1 MKFMKVIMG
10 SIALSTVLTLSTG
23 AAMADTQPGVKD
35 HKQLVALGDSISYGY
50 NLGPN
55 NDKPSQHSFPY
66 FIGRMQHAEVQDLAV
81 PGATSVDLL
90 NSLQSQQVQAALRH
104 SDIVTIDIGSND
116 LLSIASR
123 DGFFTNPPSS
133 LTVEEQAQFA
143 SAIQQFS
150 KNFPAILQTVHTLA
164 PSAHIVLYNLYDPFS
179 MRQQTLHTLAEQMI
193 GEENQIIGAV
203 AGQANLPVVNAYG
216 LFNNHQEILVRTN
229 DVHPTIL
236 GQDVLAIGGE
246 AVLIKEEVSR

>member
-1 MKFMKVIMG
+1 MKLMKVILG
-10 SIALSTVLTLSTG
+10 SIALSTVFALSTG
-23 AAMADTQPGVKD
+23 AAMADTQTVVD
-35 HKQLVALGDSISYGY
+35 HHKQLVALGDSISYGY
-50 NLGPN
+50 NLGLN
-55 NDKPSQHSFPY
+55 NDQPSKYAFPY
-66 FIGRMQHAEVQDLAV
+66 LLGRMQHAEVQDLAV

-90 NSLQSQQVQAALRH
+90 NSLQSQQVRAALQD

-133 LTVEEQAQFA
+133 LTVAEQAQFA

-150 KNFPAILQTVHTLA
+150 RNLPAILQTVHTLA

-179 MRQQTLHTLAEQMI
+179 MRQLALHTIGEQMI
-193 GEENQIIGAV
+193 GEENQIISTV
-203 AGQANLPVVNAYG
+203 AGQANLPVVDAYD
-216 LFNNHQEILVRTN
+216 LFNNHQDILILPN
-229 DVHPTIL
+229 DVHPTKL

-246 AVLIKEEVSR
+246 MVLIREEVSR